1 VVAQNRDGMYE
12 RAVAE
17 LRTGMKLSHWIW
29 FIFPQIKGLG
39 SSAMSREFSISSL
52 AEARAYLSHPVLGA
66 RLAECAGILADTG
79 GKSATE
85 ILGHVDAVKLR
96 SSMTLF
102 RAAAPDEPTFG
113 EVLEKYFDG
122 EPDAATLARL

>member
-29 FIFPQIKGLG
+29 FIFPQAEGLG
-39 SSAMSREFSISSL
+39 SSAMSREFAISSL

-66 RLAECAGILADTG
+66 RLAECAGILAGTD

-85 ILGHVDAVKLR
+85 ILGHIDAVKLR

-102 RAAAPDEPTFG
+102 RAAAPDDPAFG